1 LVEHAEA
8 FIRLSVSEDTEDARE
23 RKFDSWRIVAGEQSS
38 IRIQLV
44 SIQPRYMGGLKSKW
58 SLLQYNL
65 LRVDNM
71 LHAMNMK
78 FLEQGSYALNAEDM
92 GKLQAAVAIYKRIR
106 EEIEKESGHP
116 ELVIDELTELMF
128 LIDPSYSFALEINGD
143 N

>member
-1 LVEHAEA
+1 
-8 FIRLSVSEDTEDARE
+8 
-23 RKFDSWRIVAGEQSS
+23 
-38 IRIQLV
+38 
-44 SIQPRYMGGLKSKW
+44 
-58 SLLQYNL
+58 
-65 LRVDNM
+65 M

-128 LIDPSYSFALEINGD
+128 LIDPSYSYALEINGD